1 MYLYIYTYFCNACT
15 RLSTSSTIL
24 YVYSTNSIPG
34 SIFSPFFKTT
44 DVFSEW
50 WKLPEDVQFAIL
62 PSGRSGFGR
71 SPFVQSR
78 NELLLRLLL
87 PASMSNMEG
96 GEPEAFFWERFIGVV
111 TEERS
116 TSGIH
121 SSGFLSG
128 VSVGSHEQLQSPS
141 EMF

>member
-96 GEPEAFFWERFIGVV
+96 GEPEAFFLGAIYW
-111 TEERS
+111 
-116 TSGIH
+116 SGDRRKINFRNPFFRIFVWCF
-121 SSGFLSG
+121 SGKS
-128 VSVGSHEQLQSPS
+128 
-141 EMF
+141 